1 MQFLEGGA
9 FAPNAPSW
17 IRHCGIYAWFL
28 PLMFTAADPG
38 FIKGGAPVYGV
49 GICAPQKLK
58 LFAEQNI
65 LNGLDHTA
73 FYVDYI
79 DQELYRSIKV
89 TIMPADY
96 YYRPKEWH
104 TQDRMYFIYK
114 ISLAG

>member
-1 MQFLEGGA
+1 
-9 FAPNAPSW
+9 
-17 IRHCGIYAWFL
+17 
-28 PLMFTAADPG
+28 MFTAADPG

-58 LFAEQNI
+58 LFAGQNI

-79 DQELYRSIKV
+79 DQELYRA

-96 YYRPKEWH
+96 YYYYRHKE
-104 TQDRMYFIYK
+104 
-114 ISLAG
+114 

>member
-1 MQFLEGGA
+1 
-9 FAPNAPSW
+9 
-17 IRHCGIYAWFL
+17 
-28 PLMFTAADPG
+28 MFTAADPG
-38 FIKGGAPVYGV
+38 FIKGSAPVYGV

-58 LFAEQNI
+58 LFAGQNI
-65 LNGLDHTA
+65 LIGLDHTA

-79 DQELYRSIKV
+79 DQELYRV

-104 TQDRMYFIYK
+104 TQDRMHFICK

>member
-1 MQFLEGGA
+1 
-9 FAPNAPSW
+9 
-17 IRHCGIYAWFL
+17 
-28 PLMFTAADPG
+28 MFTAADPG

-49 GICAPQKLK
+49 EICALQKLK

-89 TIMPADY
+89 IIMPADY
-96 YYRPKEWH
+96 YYVDLKNGIH
-104 TQDRMYFIYK
+104 K
-114 ISLAG
+114 ITCISFARYP